1 MDSTD
6 IQQRLFNHIKG
17 LVPPNIALVDVVADV
32 LKISNDSVY
41 RRIRGEKPISLDKVR
56 ILATHFKISIDQVL
70 HLKTDAFLFSGRITN
85 NSDFKYE
92 NWLENVVY
100 LKSTQPNPQKSNK
113 YHNYRNA
120 FWVFAFCLQ

>member
-32 LKISNDSVY
+32 LKISNDSAY
-41 RRIRGEKPISLDKVR
+41 RRIRGEKPISLDEVG

-100 LKSTQPNPQKSNK
+100 LKSTQPNHQKSNK